1 MSSEARRK
9 CITAEAKVTIT
20 EQCDVL
26 GILRSTHYYE
36 PVAAS
41 ELTQALTTAIK
52 KLHGDHPEL
61 GSPKMTQ
68 ELVKTGHAVNHKR
81 IERLMHALGLWSLL
95 PGPKT
100 TKRNPR
106 DEVFP
111 YALGDRSI
119 SRPNEVWSTDI
130 TYLKLPQGHVFLVAI
145 IDWYSRKVLAWRI
158 SNTMDV
164 HFCLEAL
171 DEAIRIYGTPIVFN
185 TDQGSQFTS
194 RAFTDKLI
202 DNNILISMDGKR
214 RAIDNVV
221 IERFWWTIKYEHLF
235 LRDFPSLPEL
245 RLGVSEFIH
254 YYNGRRLH
262 QSLNYKTPNYFYNI
276 DRKGY
281 DSPRK
286 AA

>member
-1 MSSEARRK
+1 MSPEARRD
-9 CITAEAKVTIT
+9 CITAKAKVTIT

-26 GILRSTHYYE
+26 GISRSTHYYE
-36 PVAAS
+36 PMTVS
-41 ELTQALTTAIK
+41 ELNQMLATTIK
-52 KLHGDHPEL
+52 SLHGDHPEL

-68 ELVKTGHAVNHKR
+68 ELMKLGHAVNHKR
-81 IERLMHALGLWSLL
+81 IEKLMHDLGLFSLL

-111 YALGDRSI
+111 YALGDRSV

-145 IDWYSRKVLAWRI
+145 IDWCSRKVLAWRI
-158 SNTMDV
+158 SNTMDT

-171 DEAIRIYGTPIVFN
+171 DEAIRLYGTPIVFN

-194 RAFTDKLI
+194 RVFTDRLI
-202 DNNILISMDGKR
+202 ENNILISMDGKR

-235 LRDFPSLPEL
+235 LRDFPSLPAL
-245 RLGVSEFIH
+245 RLGVAEFIL

-262 QSLNYKTPNYFYNI
+262 QSLNYQSPNDVFKVNRKEYYIQRKT
-276 DRKGY
+276 
-281 DSPRK
+281 
-286 AA
+286 A

>member
-1 MSSEARRK
+1 MSAEARRD
-9 CITAEAKVTIT
+9 CITAEANITIG

-26 GILRSTHYYE
+26 DIPRSTHYYE
-36 PVAAS
+36 PKEES
-41 ELTQALTTAIK
+41 ELNQILATVIK

-68 ELVKTGHAVNHKR
+68 ELVKSGHIVNHKR
-81 IERLMHALGLWSLL
+81 IERLMHDLGLFSLL
-95 PGPKT
+95 PGPLT

-111 YALGDRSI
+111 YALGDRRV
-119 SRPNEVWSTDI
+119 SRSNEVWSTDI

-171 DEAIRIYGTPIVFN
+171 DEAIRVYGTPIVFN

-202 DNNILISMDGKR
+202 ENNILISMDGKK
-214 RAIDNVV
+214 RAIDNVI

-245 RLGVSEFIH
+245 RSGVSEFIH
-254 YYNGRRLH
+254 YYNSRRLH
-262 QSLNYKTPNYFYNI
+262 QSLDYQSPNDVFNVN
-276 DRKGY
+276 RKGY
-281 DSPRK
+281 DIRRK

>member
-1 MSSEARRK
+1 MSSEARRD

-20 EQCDVL
+20 EQCDAL
-26 GILRSTHYYE
+26 GIPRSTHYYE
-36 PVAAS
+36 PKEAS
-41 ELTQALTTAIK
+41 ELNQTLTIAIK
-52 KLHGDHPEL
+52 ALHEDHPEL

-68 ELVKTGHAVNHKR
+68 ELIKSGHVVNHKR
-81 IERLMHALGLWSLL
+81 IEKLMHDLGLFSLL

-111 YALGDRSI
+111 YALGENSV
-119 SRPNEVWSTDI
+119 SRPNDVWSTDI

-145 IDWYSRKVLAWRI
+145 IDWFSRKVLAWRI

-171 DEAIRIYGTPIVFN
+171 DEAIRIYGAPIVFN
-185 TDQGSQFTS
+185 SDQGSQFTS

-202 DNNILISMDGKR
+202 ENNILISMDGKR

-221 IERFWWTIKYEHLF
+221 IERFWWTIKYENLF
-235 LRDFPSLPEL
+235 LRDFPSLPDL
-245 RLGVSEFIH
+245 RIGVSEFIK
-254 YYNGRRLH
+254 YYNSRRLH
-262 QSLNYKTPNYFYNI
+262 QSLDYQSPNDVFNVN
-276 DRKGY
+276 RKGY
-281 DSPRK
+281 YIRRK